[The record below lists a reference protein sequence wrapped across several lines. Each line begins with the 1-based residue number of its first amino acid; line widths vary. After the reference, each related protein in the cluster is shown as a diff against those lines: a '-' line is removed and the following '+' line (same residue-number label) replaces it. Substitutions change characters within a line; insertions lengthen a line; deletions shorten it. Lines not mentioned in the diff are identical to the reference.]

1 MLPFSKTKWVVGCAG
16 LSILL
21 EQDRRHWLLKTDKLL
36 QVQDTTGAMYQGQV
50 DNDGNRIRLETQK
63 LSEIHQTITDFEFSG
78 DNVADVLAASN
89 SALPF
94 SYQVNGM
101 ACVRI
106 TSPQYNYNS
115 TKFNYKIQF
124 TNASIVYIPMGNSA
138 TSGDVYL
145 FKFLK
150 TTAPPSIT
158 FDNSGTSVSV
168 SAGIK
173 STSATNVT
181 YYYPLEDFQP
191 LTLAYLGDGVY
202 ETELIDSDG
211 FIGYPAYWFTC
222 DETDHGP
229 VMIFDETYGLMYYG
243 NAGNSTRYN
252 VNVYTGILADTT
264 PDQTAL
270 SNYKIQV
277 KAATGY
283 TFANGSGD
291 FNVPLD
297 PTQIV
302 LINDTTQTSYPL
314 TMTNV
319 GNNVI
324 TMAPGGDWAYDDE
337 TTYIIENSLGAYEAV
352 NKADDENHNPLVAL
366 FNIQLDTTIPFTETT
381 TDTGYVG
388 IDMAT
393 HDAAYPY
400 NLGAWNGIPSY
411 LQTPDTSSPR
421 MAIYA
426 IHNTPSSSESN
437 PQSRQTA
444 GLLFDP
450 GKPSTSPNGEL
461 AADEKGRVYVLS
473 NDSIDYENN
482 ALAENPKPARTA
494 ARICD
499 VPTSVVN
506 LIDISGIAPTPIVDP
521 KYVRSEASYSEDDQ
535 DKIANVLN
543 SKWVRPT
550 HVDVNN
556 VPIYNHYIKENNMFV
571 FQTMTGLNAV
581 DLTLN
586 GFRYRSNLNPMVQSS
601 DVHIARITRGGT
613 GYAVNDIGKVIIG
626 GFAFTYTV
634 NTVNI
639 AGVVLTATLSAP
651 PEAEINLSNFDMSSP
666 TSSITCEY
674 GTSPQTGSGSGLML
688 QLEIDDIE
696 SLRPVVGQVYDDL
709 YAYVVTNNGLYIASY
724 QDNAWR
730 AVSKLCDYM
739 VSDPSGDISYK
750 DAYVNT
756 IVPSVRDLPVA
767 KAGTRQQMTSLQV
780 LATSNF
786 VNVVDTS
793 KSPVDIAAGRD
804 DVVQTEEVV
813 DINKFRFDDSSGR
826 ASRRGT
832 ATSRTTQAVLLWI
845 TENDKP
851 QYDSYLAWTWAVPS
865 DPSNLE
871 FDYFF
876 IRRSFSNL
884 QSYDNV
890 NLLPPNNIPYK
901 AFVNT
906 DPATTIVWNVPT
918 VGPMMWVFD
927 PEATVGESYYLDPNT
942 RDLAVSRQPITWE
955 NVDTGIV
962 GPEWRVVQV
971 DSSNRKYYR
980 FNLHKIGSDGVYES
994 TPFATYSNTYNNS
1007 DYQPKGAW
1015 KLVYPRV
1022 MTYHLSTDQ
1031 ASPAVEF
1038 TPARLQVLHTGSIQS
1053 DTDILDPYGQPVNAK
1068 TLIVEDNA
1076 SGAKLKVFNQT
1087 TGNWDVV

>member
-1 MLPFSKTKWVVGCAG
+1 MLPFSKAKWVVGCAG

-21 EQDRRHWLLKTDKLL
+21 EQDRRHWLLKTDKML
-36 QVQDTTGAMYQGQV
+36 QVQDDTGAMYQGQV
-50 DNDGNRIRLETQK
+50 DNDGNHIRLETQK
-63 LSEIHQTITDFEFSG
+63 LPEIHQTITNFEFSG
-78 DNVADVLAASN
+78 NNASDVLTAAN

-106 TSPQYNYNS
+106 TSPQYTYNS
-115 TKFNYKIQF
+115 SKFNFKIEF
-124 TNASIVYIPMGNSA
+124 RDASIVYIPMGNSA
-138 TSGDVYL
+138 SSDDVYL
-145 FKFLK
+145 FKFIK
-150 TTAPPSIT
+150 TTVQPSII
-158 FDNSGTSVSV
+158 FDDNGTSVSI
-168 SAGIK
+168 SAGFK

-191 LTLAYLGDGVY
+191 LTLTDIGDGVY

-222 DETDHGP
+222 DETNHGP
-229 VMIFDETYGLMYYG
+229 VMRFDETYGLMYYG
-243 NAGNSTRYN
+243 NPGNGTRYT
-252 VNVYTGILADTT
+252 VNVYTGILNNAT
-264 PDQTAL
+264 PDEMPL
-270 SNYKIQV
+270 SNYQIQV
-277 KAATGY
+277 TAASGY

-291 FNVPLD
+291 FNVPLN
-297 PTQIV
+297 TTTITLV
-302 LINDTTQTSYPL
+302 NKTTGDTYPL
-314 TMTNV
+314 QLTNT
-319 GNNVI
+319 GNNII
-324 TMAPGGDWAYDDE
+324 TMAPGGDWVYAND
-337 TTYIIENSLGAYEAV
+337 TTYMIEHSLNNYLVINEAG
-352 NKADDENHNPLVAL
+352 DENHNPLLPL
-366 FNIQLDTTIPFTETT
+366 FNIQLDTSIPFTETT

-388 IDMAT
+388 VDMSTHNAT
-393 HDAAYPY
+393 YPY
-400 NLGAWNGIPSY
+400 NLGAWDGIPSY
-411 LQTPDTSSPR
+411 LQTPDASSPR

-450 GKPSTSPNGEL
+450 GKPSTDPGGEL
-461 AADEKGRVYVLS
+461 AEDEKGRVYVLS
-473 NDSIDYENN
+473 NDSTDYENN
-482 ALAENPKPARTA
+482 ALSSNPKPARTA

-499 VPTSVVN
+499 VPSSVVN
-506 LIDISGIAPTPIVDP
+506 LINISGIAPTPIVDP
-521 KYVRSEASYSEDDQ
+521 KYVRSEASYSESDQ
-535 DKIANVLN
+535 DRIANVLN

-556 VPIYNHYIKENNMFV
+556 TPIYNHYLRENNMFV

-601 DVHIARITRGGT
+601 DVHVARITRGGT

-651 PEAEINLSNFDMSSP
+651 PETEINLSNFDMSSP

-674 GTSPQTGSGSGLML
+674 GTSPQTGSGTGLML
-688 QLEIDDIE
+688 QLEIDNIE

-724 QDNAWR
+724 QNNAWTP
-730 AVSKLCDYM
+730 VSRLCDYM
-739 VSDPSGDISYK
+739 VSDPSDNISYK

-756 IVPSVRDLPVA
+756 IVPSVRDLPVT
-767 KAGTRQQMTSLQV
+767 KAENNQPATSLQV

-786 VNVVDTS
+786 INVVDTT
-793 KSPVDIAAGRD
+793 KSPVDIAAGRGD
-804 DVVQTEEVV
+804 IPQSEEVV
-813 DINKFRFDDSSGR
+813 NINKFRFDDSQRIRWGL
-826 ASRRGT
+826 
-832 ATSRTTQAVLLWI
+832 ATSRDTQSVLNWI
-845 TENDKP
+845 YEHDNP

-865 DPSNLE
+865 DPSNLN
-871 FDYFF
+871 FMYTF

-890 NLLPPNNIPYK
+890 YLLPPNNIPYK

-906 DPATTIVWNVPT
+906 DPATTIVWNVPG

-927 PEATVGESYYLDPNT
+927 PEATIGESYYLDPNT
-942 RDLAVSRQPITWE
+942 RDLGVSRQPMTWE
-955 NVDTGIV
+955 NIDTGTI
-962 GPEWRVVQV
+962 GLELRVIQT
-971 DSSNRKYYR
+971 DTLGRKYYR
-980 FNLHKIGSDGVYES
+980 YNLHKIGSDGVYEPS
-994 TPFATYSNTYNNS
+994 PFATYSSTYNDD